1 MRMDSSR
8 VPTNVLK
15 DEFQKMRKFLKMR
28 NSLKMSSKLPKFHK
42 NSLDLAENS
51 V

>member
-1 MRMDSSR
+1 L
-8 VPTNVLK
+8 T
-15 DEFQKMRKFLKMR
+15 R

-42 NSLDLAENS
+42 NSLDFAQNS